1 MREAGYNRAVHVWRT
16 AWDPKADV
24 RVHSVAKGTG
34 HALLAPLTT
43 SIFED
48 LHVSASVWEHGPEWW
63 SIHGEASLQ
72 SFEIEHENRRGRD
85 AYNTRCMHTA
95 RAERRLVRGTY
106 AGYSDLFLPILVR
119 GRVVGIM
126 VVGPFATVRPTSAD
140 ILSRWRALTGR
151 QGHPS
156 DPEFASYLSMTLS
169 TLVLQ
174 SGALAAFERLL
185 VCLTRLM
192 GGQGRADDLMNQME
206 TLQRELRQ
214 IRYVER
220 TWEAVRTMVDERTP
234 SSWYTSTHR
243 FELGHLG
250 LSRVA
255 DHVLVGLAVRAG
267 DADPVDEA
275 VRRNALQRE
284 SVGLARK
291 AGDVIAGQVG
301 DHGIVLLS
309 GAAGSAQRKRRKLDD
324 LAERVADLARPFA
337 LSMHFGVSAASESA
351 PLSRS
356 YQAALGAAESAL
368 AQGIRIVTADPT
380 TLRPGPSFR
389 HLRQQLDRIVEERPG
404 ELAARF
410 DRYLEAVAVH
420 CGYRTDAARGHL
432 EAGFERMTEPLVQ
445 SGTLERKSFVALCD
459 DLDRAAEAA
468 GTIQELFAAYRRAV
482 RDVSD
487 ATERPLAARHD
498 RSVRRAVD
506 YIRQHYTEPL
516 RLEGVARVAGF
527 TPKYFSK
534 LFAESEKM
542 PFERYV
548 SRLRLERAMHLLAS
562 TDMGAERVAELSGF
576 NSPQYFCRA
585 FRAAVG
591 ATPLQYRRGKDH
603 KQQLT

>member
-1 MREAGYNRAVHVWRT
+1 MNRV
-16 AWDPKADV
+16 
-24 RVHSVAKGTG
+24 
-34 HALLAPLTT
+34 
-43 SIFED
+43 
-48 LHVSASVWEHGPEWW
+48 
-63 SIHGEASLQ
+63 
-72 SFEIEHENRRGRD
+72 
-85 AYNTRCMHTA
+85 
-95 RAERRLVRGTY
+95 
-106 AGYSDLFLPILVR
+106 
-119 GRVVGIM
+119 
-126 VVGPFATVRPTSAD
+126 
-140 ILSRWRALTGR
+140 
-151 QGHPS
+151 
-156 DPEFASYLSMTLS
+156 
-169 TLVLQ
+169 
-174 SGALAAFERLL
+174 
-185 VCLTRLM
+185 
-192 GGQGRADDLMNQME
+192 E

-220 TWEAVRTMVDERTP
+220 TWETVRTMVDERTP
-234 SSWYTSTHR
+234 RSWYTSTHG
-243 FELGHLG
+243 FELRHLG

-267 DADPVDEA
+267 DVDPVDEA

-284 SVGLARK
+284 SVGLARQE
-291 AGDVIAGQVG
+291 GDAIAGQVG
-301 DHGIVLLS
+301 DHGVVLLS
-309 GAAGSAQRKRRKLDD
+309 GAAGSAQRRRRKLDN
-324 LAERVADLARPFA
+324 LVERVADLARRRFSLA
-337 LSMHFGVSAASESA
+337 MHFGVSAAAESV
-351 PLSRS
+351 PLSRA

-368 AQGIRIVTADPT
+368 AQGVRIVTADAT
-380 TLRPGPSFR
+380 TLRPGRSLR
-389 HLRQQLDRIVEERPG
+389 HLRQQLGRIVEERPA

-410 DRYLEAVAVH
+410 DRYLEAVALH

-445 SGTLERKSFVALCD
+445 SGTLERKSFVSLCD

-576 NSPQYFCRA
+576 HSPQYFCRA

-591 ATPLQYRRGKDH
+591 ATPLEYRKGKDH